1 MTDAGSSSGSAEQA
15 ENAINVHCLFFKMSL
30 KQIYCGEKGS
40 ECGERE
46 PWAWGAPESPGVF
59 FSIWNLK
66 KKKDPQKNPTH
77 KYSEAVGMFYWD
89 LAKGKKRKMPFRGEA
104 GPRPYVF

>member
-66 KKKDPQKNPTH
+66 KKKRPTKKPNP
-77 KYSEAVGMFYWD
+77 
-89 LAKGKKRKMPFRGEA
+89 
-104 GPRPYVF
+104 